1 MPTSTRSLLSTR
13 ISRRG
18 LNGAALAAAASTAF
32 AGRNIAIAQDKKLVV
47 WGGWSGEGETQIKSM
62 IDLFNQAGLGA
73 TAEYVVQEDMVTKF
87 LTSATSGQ
95 APDLLIWDRW
105 QTSLYAPKN
114 VLMPLDDYIGNDGV
128 NKDDFYSEALRE
140 LTWED
145 KVYGLPLTVDA
156 RALFFNNAHLTTAGV
171 EVPTTWAELETAA
184 VAMTIRDNGGALTQ
198 SGFSLGDVGLFSI
211 WLRQMGG
218 TMLTEDNTKT
228 NFNNEQGLAVLQ
240 FWQKLLDQGVY
251 EVGYESGLGEGQDAF
266 VTGKVSSHLTGPWMV
281 GTYNKYGADLDFGVA
296 QPPAGPNGD
305 KGSVL
310 GGFGLVIPEGSREK
324 DAAWSLLKWWLA
336 DPANALQFGKTS
348 SNIPGN
354 RTAAQDTFF
363 TGDPHIAPVID
374 TLEYATI
381 RPPVAGYSPME
392 IDALIPN
399 LQLFMEGK
407 QSAEE
412 ALAKAQ
418 EDGDR
423 LLEENNL

>member
-1 MPTSTRSLLSTR
+1 MNHRSILKTRITRRSLNAT
-13 ISRRG
+13 
-18 LNGAALAAAASTAF
+18 ALAAAASTVF
-32 AGRNIAIAQDKKLVV
+32 AGRNISLAQDTRKIVV
-47 WGGWSGEGETQIKSM
+47 WGGWSGEGETQITSTL
-62 IDLFNQAGLGA
+62 DLFNQAGLGA

-95 APDLLIWDRW
+95 APDVLLWDRW

-114 VLMPLDDYIGNDGV
+114 VLAPLDDLIANDGV
-128 NKDDFYSEALRE
+128 NKDDFYAEALRE

-156 RALFFNNAHLTTAGV
+156 RALFYNNAHLTEAGIAA
-171 EVPTTWAELETAA
+171 PTNWAELETAA
-184 VAMTIRDNGGALTQ
+184 VALTQ
-198 SGFSLGDVGLFSI
+198 REGDTLVRSGYSLADVGLFSI
-211 WLRQMGG
+211 FLRQAGG

-228 NFNNEQGLAVLQ
+228 NFNNEKGLSVLQ
-240 FWQKLLDQGVY
+240 LWQRLMDQGVY
-251 EVGYESGLGEGQDAF
+251 ELGFESGLGEGQDAF
-266 VTGKVSSHLTGPWMV
+266 VTGKVSSHLTGPWMI
-281 GTYNKYGADLDFGVA
+281 GTYNTYGADLDFGVV

-305 KGSVL
+305 KGSML
-310 GGFGLVIPEGSREK
+310 GGFGLVIPEGAKEK
-324 DAAWSLLKWWLA
+324 DAAWSLVKWWVA
-336 DPANALQFGKTS
+336 DPANALQWGKTS

-363 TGDPHIAPVID
+363 TGDPRIKPVID

-412 ALAKAQ
+412 ALSKAQ

-423 LLEENNL
+423 LLEENDL